1 MQQWLYSG
9 RAALGMVWWYLP
21 IVMAEP
27 STTVLPTRVFCAT
40 MQFCPSS
47 AAKSPTLTE
56 YASYIHLHV
65 ARRVR
70 VWPSH
75 DAMTSTPTN
84 YLQRRERGTHSHH
97 LPKDLGP
104 FVAWLLSFILSL
116 SLSHTHIKNHV
127 SSIACGSPTDDHGRD
142 AVTGGRRVRR
152 YVPYIGRCL
161 DQPTAS

>member
-1 MQQWLYSG
+1 MVVPTYRYG
-9 RAALGMVWWYLP
+9 RAKHHRSSHTGILRHDAVLSKFCREITNPNRIRFVH
-21 IVMAEP
+21 P
-27 STTVLPTRVFCAT
+27 SPRGT
-40 MQFCPSS
+40 PS
-47 AAKSPTLTE
+47 ARLA
-56 YASYIHLHV
+56 V
-65 ARRVR
+65 ARRNDE
-70 VWPSH
+70 H
-75 DAMTSTPTN
+75 TN
-84 YLQRRERGTHSHH
+84 NNRHH